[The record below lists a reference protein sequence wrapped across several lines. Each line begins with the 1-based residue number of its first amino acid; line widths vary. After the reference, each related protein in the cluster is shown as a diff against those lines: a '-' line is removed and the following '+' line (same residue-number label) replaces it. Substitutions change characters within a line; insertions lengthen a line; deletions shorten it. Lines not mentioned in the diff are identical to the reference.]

1 MVNDAEQQR
10 LEEDRNRVAL
20 WRRWGPYVAARQW
33 GTVRE
38 DYSEDGNAWDF
49 FPHEHARSRAYRWG
63 EDGLAGI
70 SDHWQHL
77 CFALALWNTNDP
89 ILKERLYG
97 LTNAE
102 GNHGE
107 DAKEYWWALDSTP
120 THSFMRW
127 LYKYPQREFPYAAL
141 VDGNRG
147 RSRELD
153 ELELV
158 DTGVFEESRYFDVE
172 ITYAKGAPDDICI
185 LIEASNR
192 GPESAPLHIL
202 PTLWFRNTW
211 SWGRDNRHP
220 QLRAVA
226 HNVIET
232 THGSLGTR
240 WLVCDGEPRLVFC
253 ENETNARRLWDQHNT
268 TPFPKDGINDHVV
281 DGAETVNPAQFG
293 TKGAAWYQFDVPAGE
308 TVQVRLRL
316 TNVRPTGESVG
327 ADFDDVIAARRAEAD
342 EFFEE
347 LTPDLPPG
355 SPLHDVQRRAI
366 AGLLWAKKHFRYD
379 VREWLEGDPTM
390 PPPPPARKNGRNHEW
405 THLYNADI
413 ISMPDEWEYP
423 WYAAWD
429 LAFHMLPMAIVDP
442 DFAKQQLLLFCREW
456 YMHPNGQLPAY
467 EWAFNDVNPP
477 VHAWA
482 AWRVYKI
489 DGART
494 GKKDTEFLERI
505 FHKLLINF
513 AWWVNRKDSEG
524 LNVFEGGFLGLDNIG
539 LFDRSAPLPDGG
551 RLAQSDAT
559 SWMAM
564 YCLNMLAI
572 ALELAQHN
580 CAYEDVATKFFE
592 HFLYIAHAANNLG
605 GEGLSLWNDDD
616 GFFYDVLRIG
626 DQSTPLKVRSFVGLI
641 PLFAVETIEPRV
653 FEVLPDFADRVKWFQ
668 KNRPDLCANI
678 FTMNRPGVGERR
690 LMSLVGPDRLRR
702 ILARMLDEREFLSAN
717 GLRSLSKVHETHPV
731 SLMLGGHDYS
741 VGYQPGESTTGM
753 FGGNSNWRG
762 PVWFPVNYLMIES
775 LQRFHH
781 YLGPEFTVEMPTGS
795 GEFAD
800 LSGVA
805 AELSRRLIAL
815 FLMGEGG
822 RPSNGGHT
830 LFDHD
835 PHWRDHVT
843 FFEYFHGDSGKGLG
857 AAHQTGWT
865 ALVAK
870 LIRQSG
876 STLE

>member
-192 GPESAPLHIL
+192 GPESAPLHML

-327 ADFDDVIAARRAEAD
+327 ADFDDVIADAEGGGRRVLRRAHTRLATRQPAPRRPAPRDRRSAVGEEA
-342 EFFEE
+342 
-347 LTPDLPPG
+347 LP
-355 SPLHDVQRRAI
+355 VRRA
-366 AGLLWAKKHFRYD
+366 R
-379 VREWLEGDPTM
+379 V
-390 PPPPPARKNGRNHEW
+390 ARG
-405 THLYNADI
+405 
-413 ISMPDEWEYP
+413 
-423 WYAAWD
+423 
-429 LAFHMLPMAIVDP
+429 
-442 DFAKQQLLLFCREW
+442 
-456 YMHPNGQLPAY
+456 
-467 EWAFNDVNPP
+467 
-477 VHAWA
+477 
-482 AWRVYKI
+482 
-489 DGART
+489 
-494 GKKDTEFLERI
+494 
-505 FHKLLINF
+505 
-513 AWWVNRKDSEG
+513 
-524 LNVFEGGFLGLDNIG
+524 
-539 LFDRSAPLPDGG
+539 
-551 RLAQSDAT
+551 
-559 SWMAM
+559 
-564 YCLNMLAI
+564 
-572 ALELAQHN
+572 
-580 CAYEDVATKFFE
+580 
-592 HFLYIAHAANNLG
+592 
-605 GEGLSLWNDDD
+605 
-616 GFFYDVLRIG
+616 
-626 DQSTPLKVRSFVGLI
+626 
-641 PLFAVETIEPRV
+641 
-653 FEVLPDFADRVKWFQ
+653 
-668 KNRPDLCANI
+668 
-678 FTMNRPGVGERR
+678 
-690 LMSLVGPDRLRR
+690 
-702 ILARMLDEREFLSAN
+702 
-717 GLRSLSKVHETHPV
+717 
-731 SLMLGGHDYS
+731 
-741 VGYQPGESTTGM
+741 
-753 FGGNSNWRG
+753 
-762 PVWFPVNYLMIES
+762 
-775 LQRFHH
+775 
-781 YLGPEFTVEMPTGS
+781 
-795 GEFAD
+795 
-800 LSGVA
+800 
-805 AELSRRLIAL
+805 
-815 FLMGEGG
+815 
-822 RPSNGGHT
+822 
-830 LFDHD
+830 
-835 PHWRDHVT
+835 
-843 FFEYFHGDSGKGLG
+843 
-857 AAHQTGWT
+857 
-865 ALVAK
+865 
-870 LIRQSG
+870 
-876 STLE
+876 

>member
-1 MVNDAEQQR
+1 MSP
-10 LEEDRNRVAL
+10 RVE
-20 WRRWGPYVAARQW
+20 W

-327 ADFDDVIAARRAEAD
+327 ADFDDVIAAREGARPTSSSKSSHPTCHPAARCR
-342 EFFEE
+342 
-347 LTPDLPPG
+347 
-355 SPLHDVQRRAI
+355 DVQRRAI

-442 DFAKQQLLLFCREW
+442 DFAKQQLL
-456 YMHPNGQLPAY
+456 A
-467 EWAFNDVNPP
+467 
-477 VHAWA
+477 
-482 AWRVYKI
+482 
-489 DGART
+489 
-494 GKKDTEFLERI
+494 
-505 FHKLLINF
+505 
-513 AWWVNRKDSEG
+513 
-524 LNVFEGGFLGLDNIG
+524 
-539 LFDRSAPLPDGG
+539 
-551 RLAQSDAT
+551 
-559 SWMAM
+559 
-564 YCLNMLAI
+564 
-572 ALELAQHN
+572 
-580 CAYEDVATKFFE
+580 
-592 HFLYIAHAANNLG
+592 
-605 GEGLSLWNDDD
+605 
-616 GFFYDVLRIG
+616 
-626 DQSTPLKVRSFVGLI
+626 
-641 PLFAVETIEPRV
+641 
-653 FEVLPDFADRVKWFQ
+653 VLP
-668 KNRPDLCANI
+668 
-678 FTMNRPGVGERR
+678 
-690 LMSLVGPDRLRR
+690 
-702 ILARMLDEREFLSAN
+702 
-717 GLRSLSKVHETHPV
+717 
-731 SLMLGGHDYS
+731 
-741 VGYQPGESTTGM
+741 
-753 FGGNSNWRG
+753 
-762 PVWFPVNYLMIES
+762 
-775 LQRFHH
+775 
-781 YLGPEFTVEMPTGS
+781 
-795 GEFAD
+795 
-800 LSGVA
+800 
-805 AELSRRLIAL
+805 
-815 FLMGEGG
+815 
-822 RPSNGGHT
+822 
-830 LFDHD
+830 
-835 PHWRDHVT
+835 
-843 FFEYFHGDSGKGLG
+843 
-857 AAHQTGWT
+857 
-865 ALVAK
+865 
-870 LIRQSG
+870 
-876 STLE
+876 